1 MISFRITLGSGS
13 FRENVGNDRSG
24 DWWTQAIKDL
34 ELAEHCLSISR
45 HEWACFMAHQS
56 AEKAV
61 KALYFSSGEPTS
73 GNVIVRLINELPFS
87 TVIDSELV
95 EEARVLETYYLASRY
110 PDSHVEGSPFQM
122 YGSLQSR
129 EAVLFARNIFE
140 GVSNGCPAL
149 SDPST

>member
-1 MISFRITLGSGS
+1 MISFRISLGSGW

-61 KALYFSSGEPTS
+61 KALYVSSGETAS
-73 GNVIVRLINELPFS
+73 GNVIIRLFNELPFS
-87 TVIDSELV
+87 TVIDSELL
-95 EEARVLETYYLASRY
+95 EQARVLDTYYLASRY
-110 PDSHVEGSPFQM
+110 PDSHVEGSPYQM

-129 EAVLFARNIFE
+129 EAVLFARNILE
-140 GVSNGCPAL
+140 WISTGCPAL
-149 SDPST
+149 SHPST